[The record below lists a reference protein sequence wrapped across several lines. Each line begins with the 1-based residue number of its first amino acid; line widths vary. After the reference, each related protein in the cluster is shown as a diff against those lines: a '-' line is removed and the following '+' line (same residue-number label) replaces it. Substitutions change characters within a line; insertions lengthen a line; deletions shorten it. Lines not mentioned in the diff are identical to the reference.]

1 MQGKNSSVI
10 KKTGKSQ
17 TGALQS
23 NVALIQRHQAYE
35 MVTTRGWIKT
45 ATTNKTVLKTIVTC
59 CQGPSMAYRTICKT
73 NSLKFRLEMY
83 APFRNPPPYP
93 PPLSMGL

>member
-17 TGALQS
+17 TVALQS

-59 CQGPSMAYRTICKT
+59 CHGAIY
-73 NSLKFRLEMY
+73 
-83 APFRNPPPYP
+83 
-93 PPLSMGL
+93 GLPHNM